1 MQKQRSLTQSHRK
14 KHLKS
19 IVIVCVI
26 AFLLCN
32 PFSSNA
38 YSVLTHQALIDANWK
53 DVLAPLLHKR
63 YPHASAEQLKQA
75 KAYAYGGAV
84 APDMGYYPYGSKLF
98 TNLLHYVRSGDFTK
112 NILAEARNLN
122 EYAFALGVY
131 CHFMADIYGH
141 SLGVNRCVPLIY
153 PKMEKKYGDTVTYAE
168 NKISHLRTEFS
179 FDVLQTARGN
189 YVPESYHDFIGF
201 AVADTLLGRAF
212 LKTYGLDM
220 NELFGNLPVAIGT
233 FRWAVKNFIPT
244 ITKAAWASR
253 QEAIQKTHPD
263 ATGRKFIYHMKTKQY
278 YTEFGHE
285 RTRPDFFSN
294 ALALLIQILPKK
306 GPLSVLKIQVPGP
319 EVEDIF
325 IKSFDTVLYRYALA
339 LSHDPF
345 NISNINFD
353 TGKPIRQGEYP
364 LCDKTYDELLLKL
377 KEGGFAATPT
387 DLKNNILS
395 FYSSGSPAIKRSKKE
410 CRKIN
415 EALDELKGTVHSR
428 KSGIRSR

>member
-1 MQKQRSLTQSHRK
+1 MQKKRSLIQPHRK
-14 KHLKS
+14 KHPACII
-19 IVIVCVI
+19 IVWAI
-26 AFLLCN
+26 AFFLCT

-53 DVLAPLLHKR
+53 DVLAPLLQKR
-63 YPHASAEQLKQA
+63 YPHASAGQLKQA

-112 NILAEARNLN
+112 TILAEAHNLN

-131 CHFMADIYGH
+131 CHYMADTYGH

-153 PKMEKKYGDTVTYAE
+153 PKMEKKFGDTVTYAQ
-168 NKISHLRTEFS
+168 NKILHLRTEFS

-189 YVPESYHDFIGF
+189 YAPESYHDFIGF

-220 NELFGNLPVAIGT
+220 NEVFANLPVAIGT

-253 QEAIQKTHPD
+253 QEEIQKAHPD
-263 ATGRKFIYHMKTKQY
+263 ATGRMFIYHMKTKQY

-285 RTRPDFFSN
+285 RTRPDFFSS

-319 EVEDIF
+319 EVEAIF
-325 IKSFDTVLYRYALA
+325 IKSFDTVLHRYAAA
-339 LSHDPF
+339 LHDDPVG
-345 NISNINFD
+345 ITNINFD
-353 TGKPIRQGEYP
+353 TGKPVHQGDYS

-377 KEGGFAATPT
+377 KDNSFAYTSTA
-387 DLKNNILS
+387 LKNNILN
-395 FYSSGSPAIKRSKKE
+395 FYNSGTPKIKRSRKE

-415 EALDELKGTVHSR
+415 EALEELKTRV
-428 KSGIRSR
+428 RSR

>member
-1 MQKQRSLTQSHRK
+1 MQKQQSLMQPHRK
-14 KHLKS
+14 KRPGS
-19 IVIVCVI
+19 IIIGWAI
-26 AFLLCN
+26 AFFLCM
-32 PFSSNA
+32 PFFSKA

-53 DVLAPLLHKR
+53 DVLAPLLKKK

-98 TNLLHYVRSGDFTK
+98 TNLIHYVRSGDFTK
-112 NILAEARNLN
+112 TILAEAHNLN

-131 CHFMADIYGH
+131 CHYMADTYGH

-153 PKMEKKYGDTVTYAE
+153 PKMEKKFGDTVTYAQ
-168 NKISHLRTEFS
+168 NKTSHLRTEFS

-189 YVPESYHDFIGF
+189 YAPESYHDFIGF

-220 NELFGNLPVAIGT
+220 SELFASLPVAIGT
-233 FRWAVKNFIPT
+233 FRWAVKNFLPT
-244 ITKAAWASR
+244 ITKVAWASKQEEIR
-253 QEAIQKTHPD
+253 QAHPD
-263 ATGRKFIYHMKTKQY
+263 ITGRKFIYKMKTKQY
-278 YTEFGHE
+278 YTEYGHE

-294 ALALLIQILPKK
+294 ALALLIQILPKQ

-325 IKSFDTVLYRYALA
+325 IKSFDTVIHKYALA
-339 LSHDPF
+339 LSQNSMNAP
-345 NISNINFD
+345 NINFD
-353 TGKPIRQGEYP
+353 TGEPIRQGDYS

-377 KEGGFAATPT
+377 KDNSFASTSAA
-387 DLKNNILS
+387 LKNNIIS
-395 FYSSGSPAIKRSKKE
+395 FYSSGASKIKRSKKE

-415 EALDELKGTVHSR
+415 EALKELESIQNSR
-428 KSGIRSR
+428 